1 MKPKS
6 KTNNAVCLISG
17 GLDSATVLGI
27 LLEQGYNVFPRTF
40 DYGQLHRRE
49 IMSAKNI
56 IQYYRRKYPSHLEAH
71 AVVELSVLKT
81 LGGSALTDS
90 KLRVPVERPSS
101 EMTEKIPV
109 TYVPGRNTILL
120 SIALSIAEVVDAD
133 VIGIG
138 VNHLDYSG
146 YPDCRPE
153 YIEAF
158 NQLARL
164 SSKRAVEGHPIRIYA
179 PLLKLTKSEII
190 KRGTEIGVPYHLT
203 WSCYQG
209 GGKPCG
215 VCDSCILRAQG
226 FKEAG
231 LEDPANRP

>member
-6 KTNNAVCLISG
+6 KISSAICLISG

-27 LLEQGYNVFPRTF
+27 LLEQGYKVYPRTF
-40 DYGQLHRRE
+40 DYGQLHKRE
-49 IMSAKNI
+49 IQSAKNI
-56 IQYYRRKYPSHLEAH
+56 VSYYKDKYPGHLLPVG
-71 AVVELSVLKT
+71 VVELGVLKT
-81 LGGSALTDS
+81 IGGSALTNHNIT
-90 KLRVPVERPSS
+90 VPTQRDNS
-101 EMTEKIPV
+101 EMSSHIPV

-120 SIALSIAEVVDAD
+120 SIALSIAETVDAD
-133 VIGIG
+133 LVGIG

-158 NQLARL
+158 NNLARL

-231 LEDPANRP
+231 LEDPAIRP